1 MLRLQT
7 LGKPGKRT
15 GNVFWEFFVF
25 FARVVGWLPLAARV
39 PGVDVQTIK
48 MVPTIAHTHLYNEM
62 VTISI
67 EYT

>member
-1 MLRLQT
+1 M
-7 LGKPGKRT
+7 
-15 GNVFWEFFVF
+15 GNVFWEFFRF